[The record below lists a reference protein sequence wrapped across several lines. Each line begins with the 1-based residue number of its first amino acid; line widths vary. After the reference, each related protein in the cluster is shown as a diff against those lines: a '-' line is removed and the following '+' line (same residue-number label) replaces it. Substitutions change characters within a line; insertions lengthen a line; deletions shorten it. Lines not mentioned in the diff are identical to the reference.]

1 MRQALS
7 LFMYMFRLFISVSLP
22 QAGLFSL
29 GLYLSISGRLC
40 LPLRLF
46 LSTGLSLF
54 YLFSASFSLY
64 LTPALSLSF
73 SSRRDPPPRP
83 SIHPPV
89 HAHGQATLLGRCHAL
104 PARGLGASVEALV
117 RHLLHELLQRLGL
130 DLLLQL
136 VGQRGASFAMGRGR
150 LHRVRGHG
158 VDTKRS

>member
-54 YLFSASFSLY
+54 HLFSASFSLY
-64 LTPALSLSF
+64 LKPALSLSL
-73 SSRRDPPPRP
+73 SLLGVTEPPP
-83 SIHPPV
+83 PPTV
-89 HAHGQATLLGRCHAL
+89 GNDAVKHASHYV
-104 PARGLGASVEALV
+104 S
-117 RHLLHELLQRLGL
+117 
-130 DLLLQL
+130 
-136 VGQRGASFAMGRGR
+136 
-150 LHRVRGHG
+150 
-158 VDTKRS
+158 